1 MADESLEYKNRIYE
15 IKKQLIRIK
24 ELGVDTSKYE
34 ELLNDTIKDIE
45 KSVFDANKKDAF
57 KSAFVSQSYL
67 NGLNRFDRLMVLL
80 EEYNSY
86 YKAFNTALYIDLSLK
101 EEIGID
107 KLNKFVNDIIYSIR
121 SLKSSNHLNFDD
133 EQLVLRKVYDVAYKL
148 IKKEILYSSNS
159 RLLEEIKLN
168 NIDSGFIEEL
178 ISKDIQASKNN
189 AKLEQKLYELKQN
202 GLSSSLLDEELILL
216 LLNQPNS
223 VIQKEKNDKFT
234 NMSNSI
240 YKNSLDISE
249 SFEKGTELANNLSNI
264 EKEIKRQKKDYG
276 KERTKRIVI
285 PLLSFS
291 LSFTGVYA
299 TWKACKKSSYGNYC
313 DVKTKTY
320 STFNDEIVEKNEGK
334 KFTNDMNDKV
344 TVKKYGHWIY
354 DKDHKYG
361 YREVTEYKVSDII
374 SKKDI
379 KDYALLDE
387 TTGLIKSY
395 ISQENEGYLESS
407 DLPLK
412 NINDEVVVK
421 IKSYE
426 NPVKELNKEEWILK
440 SVLLTILELTVL
452 GTFTAIVF
460 PYRLYE
466 DSYDTKMRIK
476 KVIEIYNSLY
486 DELERERIKLKFLL
500 DSNEELKKEYLK
512 FYNKNKFLL
521 SSEKETHNLTMEMLE
536 KNQNI
541 DMSKI
546 NIKRRILK

>member
-34 ELLNDTIKDIE
+34 EILNDTIKDIE
-45 KSVFDANKKDAF
+45 KSVFDANKKDVF

-67 NGLNRFDRLMVLL
+67 NGLNKLDRLIVLL
-80 EEYNSY
+80 GEYNSY

-107 KLNKFVNDIIYSIR
+107 ELNKFVNDIIYSIR
-121 SLKSSNHLNFDD
+121 SLKSSNHLNFED

-148 IKKEILYSSNS
+148 IK
-159 RLLEEIKLN
+159 
-168 NIDSGFIEEL
+168 
-178 ISKDIQASKNN
+178 
-189 AKLEQKLYELKQN
+189 
-202 GLSSSLLDEELILL
+202 
-216 LLNQPNS
+216 
-223 VIQKEKNDKFT
+223 KEKNDKFT

-421 IKSYE
+421 IKSYK

-460 PYRLYE
+460 PYVLYE

-486 DELERERIKLKFLL
+486 DELESERIKLKFLL

-546 NIKRRILK
+546 NIKRRFLK

>member
-34 ELLNDTIKDIE
+34 ELLNNTIKDIE
-45 KSVFDANKKDAF
+45 KSVFDANKKDVF

-67 NGLNRFDRLMVLL
+67 NGLNKLERLMVLL
-80 EEYNSY
+80 GEYNSY
-86 YKAFNTALYIDLSLK
+86 YKAFNTALYIDLSSK

-121 SLKSSNHLNFDD
+121 SLKSANHLNFED

-148 IKKEILYSSNS
+148 IKKEILFNCNS
-159 RLLEEIKLN
+159 RLLEEIKSN

-189 AKLEQKLYELKQN
+189 VKLNQKLYEIKQN

-223 VIQKEKNDKFT
+223 VIQKEKNDRFID
-234 NMSNSI
+234 MSNSI

-249 SFEKGTELANNLSNI
+249 SFEKGTELVKDLSDT
-264 EKEIKRQKKDYG
+264 EKEIKSQKKDYR

-291 LSFTGVYA
+291 VSFTGIYA
-299 TWKACKKSSYGNYC
+299 TWKACKKDSYENYC

-320 STFNDEIVEKNEGK
+320 STFNDNVIEKNEGK
-334 KFTNDMNDKV
+334 EFTNDMNDKV
-344 TVKKYGHWIY
+344 MVKKYGHWIY
-354 DKDHKYG
+354 DKDSEYG

-379 KDYALLDE
+379 KDYAVLDE
-387 TTGLIKSY
+387 TTGLIKSN

-426 NPVKELNKEEWILK
+426 NPVKELNKGDWILK
-440 SVLLTILELTVL
+440 SIIFTALELVILVPFNTI
-452 GTFTAIVF
+452 AF
-460 PYRLYE
+460 PYELYG
-466 DSYDTKMRIK
+466 DSYDTKMGIK
-476 KVIEIYNSLY
+476 RVIEIYNSLY
-486 DELERERIKLKFLL
+486 DELENERIKLKFLL
-500 DSNEELKKEYLK
+500 ESNEKLKKEYLE
-512 FYNKNKFLL
+512 FYNKNKLLL
-521 SSEKETHNLTMEMLE
+521 SGEKETHSITMKMLE
-536 KNQNI
+536 KTQSI

-546 NIKRRILK
+546 NIRRKILK

>member
-34 ELLNDTIKDIE
+34 EILNDTIKDIE
-45 KSVFDANKKDAF
+45 KSVLDANKKDVF

-67 NGLNRFDRLMVLL
+67 NGLNKLDRLMVLL
-80 EEYNSY
+80 GEYNSY

-121 SLKSSNHLNFDD
+121 SLKSANHLNFED

-148 IKKEILYSSNS
+148 IKKEILFNSYS
-159 RLLEEIKLN
+159 RLLEEIKSN

-178 ISKDIQASKNN
+178 ISKDIQTSKNN
-189 AKLEQKLYELKQN
+189 AKLDQKLYEIKQN

-223 VIQKEKNDKFT
+223 VIQKEKNDRFIDI
-234 NMSNSI
+234 SNSI

-249 SFEKGTELANNLSNI
+249 SFKNGTELAKGLSNI
-264 EKEIKRQKKDYG
+264 EKEIKRQKKDYR
-276 KERTKRIVI
+276 KVKTKNIVI
-285 PLLSFS
+285 PLLSLS

-299 TWKACKKSSYGNYC
+299 TWKACKKGSYENYC

-320 STFNDEIVEKNEGK
+320 STFNDEVVEKNEGK
-334 KFTNDMNDKV
+334 KFTNNMNDKI

-354 DKDHKYG
+354 DEDHNYG
-361 YREVTEYKVSDII
+361 YREVTEYKVSDIV

-387 TTGLIKSY
+387 TTGLIKSN

-426 NPVKELNKEEWILK
+426 NPVKKLYKEEWILK
-440 SVLLTILELTVL
+440 SIGLTMVELAVLVPFIT
-452 GTFTAIVF
+452 IVF
-460 PYRLYE
+460 PYGLYE
-466 DSYDTKMRIK
+466 DSYDTRMRIK

-486 DELERERIKLKFLL
+486 DELESERIKLKFLL
-500 DSNEELKKEYLK
+500 DSNEELKQEYLE

-521 SSEKETHNLTMEMLE
+521 SSEKETHNITMEMLE
-536 KNQNI
+536 KTENV

-546 NIKRRILK
+546 NIKRRIYK